1 MLEKFKL
8 TEVWLK
14 IALLLVFSA
23 FYVAALSFPEQ
34 SRQFPQLLA
43 VAGLAMTA
51 IALAMDFTSKR
62 AVRTEI
68 SGVDDTELK
77 VLDAD
82 ALRARRK
89 RYYLAWAI
97 ILFSTVIGYLGGFL
111 FSAIGLFAGFAL
123 FFGSRAKLPRNLI
136 AGVAMTIV
144 VYLVFGVMMSV
155 PLLNGVLW

>member
-14 IALLLVFSA
+14 IALLFVFSA

-43 VAGLAMTA
+43 VASLVMTA
-51 IALAMDFTSKR
+51 IALVTDFAHKG
-62 AVRTEI
+62 AVRAEI
-68 SGVDDTELK
+68 SGVDDTELR
-77 VLDAD
+77 VLGAD
-82 ALRARRK
+82 ARRARKK
-89 RYYLAWAI
+89 RYYQAWAI
-97 ILFSTVIGYLGGFL
+97 ILLSTIIGFLGGFL
-111 FSAIGLFAGFAL
+111 FSALCLFGGFAL
-123 FFGSRAKLPRNLI
+123 YFGSRAKVLRNLV
-136 AGVAMTIV
+136 AGAAMTVV

>member
-14 IALLLVFSA
+14 IALLFVFSA

-43 VAGLAMTA
+43 VAGLVMTA
-51 IALAMDFTSKR
+51 IALAMDFTRQR
-62 AVRTEI
+62 AVRAEI
-68 SGVDDTELK
+68 SGVDDTELR

-82 ALRARRK
+82 DLRARKK
-89 RYYLAWAI
+89 RYYQAWAI
-97 ILFSTVIGYLGGFL
+97 ILFSTIIGFLGGFL
-111 FSAIGLFAGFAL
+111 FSALCLFAGFAL
-123 FFGSRAKLPRNLI
+123 YSGSRAKLPRNLV
-136 AGVAMTIV
+136 AGAGMTVV
-144 VYLVFGVMMSV
+144 VYVVFGVMMGV

>member
-14 IALLLVFSA
+14 IALLFVFSA
-23 FYVAALSFPEQ
+23 FYAAALSFPEQ
-34 SRQFPQLLA
+34 ARQFPQLLA

-51 IALAMDFTSKR
+51 IALATDFTRKR
-62 AVRTEI
+62 AVRAEI

-77 VLDAD
+77 VLDAEEV
-82 ALRARRK
+82 RARRK
-89 RYYLAWAI
+89 RYYRAWAI
-97 ILFSTVIGYLGGFL
+97 ILLSTIVGYLGGFL

-123 FFGSRAKLPRNLI
+123 FFGSRAKLPRDLVVG
-136 AGVAMTIV
+136 AAMTAV
-144 VYLVFGVMMSV
+144 VYFVFGVLMSV

>member
-14 IALLLVFSA
+14 IALLFVFSA

-43 VAGLAMTA
+43 VASLAMTA
-51 IALAMDFTSKR
+51 IALAMDFSRKS
-62 AVRTEI
+62 AVRAEI

-77 VLDAD
+77 VLGAD
-82 ALRARRK
+82 EVRARRK
-89 RYYLAWAI
+89 RYYQAWAI
-97 ILFSTVIGYLGGFL
+97 ILFSTIVGYLGGFL
-111 FSAIGLFAGFAL
+111 FSAVCLFAGFAL
-123 FFGSRAKLPRNLI
+123 YFGSRAKLPRNLV
-136 AGVAMTIV
+136 AGAAMTAV
-144 VYLVFGVMMSV
+144 VYFVFGVMMGV